1 MKEQKVKVEKPAKV
15 STPKAPKAPK
25 KAVAPSS
32 SIGGPQNK
40 RFKMS
45 LTARQAWT
53 GRLFALPFYIGFAVF
68 FFWQVAQSLWFS
80 FCEVTVD
87 VTGIHAPFVGLDQY
101 EHIFLVDADFSQTL
115 VKSLTQLAWKVPVI
129 IVASLFIAVILKSKF
144 VGRTFVRGVCFL
156 PVVLATGIVMD
167 IVNTD
172 TISRNVMSGNMV
184 SSGSMVDTNALGDLL
199 VNMGLG
205 DEITKFINMIYSN
218 LFGVLWES
226 GVQMIIFLAAL
237 QSIPPSL
244 YEASAIEGATGWEDF
259 WKITIPMIGPMIMLN
274 IFYTIVE
281 SSISTNNAVM
291 EQVMAE
297 YYRVNLDLSAAMSW
311 VYFAI
316 IAVVLGIVAFLFRKV
331 NVKS

>member
-1 MKEQKVKVEKPAKV
+1 M
-15 STPKAPKAPK
+15 
-25 KAVAPSS
+25 
-32 SIGGPQNK
+32 
-40 RFKMS
+40 
-45 LTARQAWT
+45 
-53 GRLFALPFYIGFAVF
+53 
-68 FFWQVAQSLWFS
+68 
-80 FCEVTVD
+80 TVD
-87 VTGIHAPFVGLDQY
+87 VQGLHAVPVGLKQF

-172 TISRNVMSGNMV
+172 TISKNVMSGNMV

-244 YEASAIEGATGWEDF
+244 YEASAIEGSTGWEDF

-274 IFYTIVE
+274 IFYTIIEASLTTSNPIMQKVVTE
-281 SSISTNNAVM
+281 YNA
-291 EQVMAE
+291 
-297 YYRVNLDLSAAMSW
+297 VNLDWSAAMGW
-311 VYFAI
+311 TYFAV
-316 IAVVLGIVAFLFRKV
+316 IAVVLALVALVFRNV

>member
-1 MKEQKVKVEKPAKV
+1 MN
-15 STPKAPKAPK
+15 K
-25 KAVAPSS
+25 K
-32 SIGGPQNK
+32 
-40 RFKMS
+40 RYKMS

-53 GRLFALPFYIGFAVF
+53 GRLFSLPFYIGFLVF
-68 FFWQVAQSLWFS
+68 FIGQVGRSLY
-80 FCEVTVD
+80 FCFCDVTVD
-87 VTGIHAPFVGLDQY
+87 PVSGLNAEWVGLKQF
-101 EHIFLVDADFSQTL
+101 EHIFLVDANYTTKL
-115 VKSLTQLAWKVPVI
+115 VTSLTTLAWKVPVV

-172 TISRNVMSGNMV
+172 TVSKSVMNGNMV
-184 SSGSMVDTNALGDLL
+184 SSGAMVDTNALGDLL

-205 DEITKFINMIYSN
+205 SEITDFINMIYSN
-218 LFGVLWES
+218 LFGVLWDS

-237 QSIPPSL
+237 QSISPSL
-244 YEASAIEGATGWEDF
+244 YEASAIEGATAWEDF

-274 IFYTIVE
+274 IFYTIIE
-281 SSISTNNAVM
+281 SSMATNNAVM
-291 EQVMAE
+291 QKVVTE
-297 YYRVNLDLSAAMSW
+297 YNNVNLDLSAAMGW
-311 VYFAI
+311 VYFAV

>member
-1 MKEQKVKVEKPAKV
+1 MKNK
-15 STPKAPKAPK
+15 
-25 KAVAPSS
+25 
-32 SIGGPQNK
+32 K
-40 RFKMS
+40 RFKLS

-53 GRLFALPFYIGFAVF
+53 GRLFSMPFYIGFFVF
-68 FFWQVAQSLWFS
+68 FIGQVAQSIWFC
-80 FCEVTVD
+80 FCDVD
-87 VTGIHAPFVGLDQY
+87 ILPDTGLTWKWVGLEQF
-101 EHIFLVDADFSQTL
+101 EHIFLEDATYSTKL
-115 VKSLTQLAWKVPVI
+115 IASLTELAWKVPVI
-129 IVASLFIAVILKSKF
+129 VVASLFIAVILKSKF

-172 TISRNVMSGNMV
+172 TVSKSVMNGNMV
-184 SSGSMVDTNALGDLL
+184 SSGSMVSTDALGDLL

-205 DEITKFINMIYSN
+205 SEITDFINMIYSN

-237 QSIPPSL
+237 QSISPSL
-244 YEASAIEGATGWEDF
+244 YEASAIEGATAWEDF
-259 WKITIPMIGPMIMLN
+259 WKITIPMISPMIMLN

-291 EQVMAE
+291 DKVITE
-297 YYRVNLDLSAAMSW
+297 YNAVNLDLSAAMGW
-311 VYFAI
+311 VYFAV
-316 IAVVLGIVAFLFRKV
+316 IAVVLGIIALLFRKV

>member
-1 MKEQKVKVEKPAKV
+1 MNNK
-15 STPKAPKAPK
+15 
-25 KAVAPSS
+25 
-32 SIGGPQNK
+32 K

-45 LTARQAWT
+45 LTARQGWT
-53 GRLFALPFYIGFAVF
+53 GRLFCAPFYIGFCVF
-68 FFWQVAQSLWFS
+68 FLGQFAQSMWFC
-80 FCEVTVD
+80 FNNVTIDPTIGLVTEWAGIEHFNHIFTVD
-87 VTGIHAPFVGLDQY
+87 TTY
-101 EHIFLVDADFSQTL
+101 TTEL
-115 VKSLTQLAWKVPVI
+115 VKTLTQLAWKVPVI
-129 IVASLFIAVILKSKF
+129 VVASLFIAVILKSKF

-172 TISRNVMSGNMV
+172 TVSKNVMNGNMV
-184 SSGSMVDTNALGDLL
+184 SSGSMVSTDAIGDLL

-205 DEITKFINMIYSN
+205 SEITNFFNMIYSN

-244 YEASAIEGATGWEDF
+244 YEASAMEGATGWEDF

-281 SSISTNNAVM
+281 SSMSTTNAVM
-291 EQVMAE
+291 KKVVAE
-297 YYRVNLDLSAAMSW
+297 YGNVHLDISAAMGW
-311 VYFAI
+311 VYF
-316 IAVVLGIVAFLFRKV
+316 VVIGIVLAIVAFCFRKV